1 MSQRVGILGGT
12 FDPVHHG
19 HLVAAEEARHQL
31 DLDRVLFVP
40 AGHPPHKP
48 RQPITP
54 AHHRLRMIEL
64 AIAPNP
70 HLALSRVDLDRPG
83 PSYTVDTL
91 DLLRAELGPDALLF
105 FIQGADLL
113 ADILTWHQPQRL
125 IQLCQLAV
133 VERTD
138 AEIDLEH
145 LEERLPG
152 LASRIHWV
160 RMPGLDISSRDI
172 RARVRQGRPISYLV
186 PGTVEAYILEQD
198 LYRDIEGG

>member
-1 MSQRVGILGGT
+1 MSQRLGILGGT

-19 HLVAAEEARHQL
+19 HLVAAQEARYQL

-40 AGHPPHKP
+40 AGRPPHKP

-54 AHHRLRMIEL
+54 APHRLRMVEL
-64 AIAPNP
+64 AIASSPY
-70 HLALSRVDLDRPG
+70 LAISRVDLDRPG

-91 DLLRAELGPDALLF
+91 ELLQAEWGPDALLF

-133 VERTD
+133 VERTGV
-138 AEIDLEH
+138 EVDLER
-145 LEERLPG
+145 LEGHLPG
-152 LASRIHWV
+152 LASRIQWV
-160 RMPGLDISSRDI
+160 RMPGLDISSRDL
-172 RARVRQGRPISYLV
+172 RERVREERPISYLL
-186 PGTVEAYILEQD
+186 PSAVEAYIFEQG
-198 LYRDIEGG
+198 LYRDTGGG